1 MGEVM
6 KKILPVLLCLLIL
19 CAARPTVLAAQPDIT
34 KPVDVARITFTTEN
48 GNGTKLQKADGYVN
62 AEVVIKDTDGSSL
75 SDSVV
80 MKVRGNST
88 AFTNVNKKSYTFKF
102 PKKKNVLNLGSGK
115 KWALVANAF
124 DPTLARNY
132 TAFSLAQR
140 LGIQYTSNFKVV
152 EVVVDGS
159 FRGCYMLFE
168 PVDDG
173 KDRVDI
179 DVDSGDFMLEIETY
193 REEDDVTYFKSNGI
207 RFAVSEPDPPSEEQT
222 ARIKSAMDNYLS
234 VLNRGTEDEIREKID
249 VDSFVSFYVLNEFL
263 KTLDF
268 DTSSVFYYQKDNK
281 LYAGPPWD
289 YDLSTGNVNEGFSQN
304 AASSYKTDGIYISSK
319 NLYKYLCQKPWF
331 SELIKAK
338 FTEIYPYIENI
349 GKDGG
354 FIDTFLSDYNPVIKR
369 NFTDAGWDVTRYYV
383 NVMKVPLATFEQNYA
398 FYKNW
403 CYERAEWLREH
414 FGIEKPTEPVT
425 TEPATVYVTPSATF
439 TFEKEVFVTD
449 TFKINFTSD
458 NKVKFTTNKKTVAR
472 VNSKGVVRGVK
483 AGKAIITAS
492 VGKFKVRYIVT
503 VKNPI
508 LNAAKKVLK
517 RGKSFNLK
525 VTGVIGNVRFTSA
538 KKNIATVSSNGKVTA
553 KKKGTAVIKV
563 TANGVTLKCKIIVR

>member
-234 VLNRGTEDEIREKID
+234 VLNRGKEDEIREKID

-425 TEPATVYVTPSATF
+425 TEPPTTAPVTTEPT
-439 TFEKEVFVTD
+439 TTEPTTTEPTTTEPVTTEPITTQPVTEPVKKLD
-449 TFKINFTSD
+449 QNFTA
-458 NKVKFTTNKKTVAR
+458 KVKNAK
-472 VNSKGVVRGVK
+472 VK
-483 AGKAIITAS
+483 AS
-492 VGKFKVRYIVT
+492 
-503 VKNPI
+503 
-508 LNAAKKVLK
+508 VLK
-517 RGKSFNLK
+517 RSN
-525 VTGVIGNVRFTSA
+525 A
-538 KKNIATVSSNGKVTA
+538 K
-553 KKKGTAVIKV
+553 
-563 TANGVTLKCKIIVR
+563 VTLKFAIVNSHGALTVTKLSGSNVASISKNGVVTIRKGSYKRPSFKLRLKVIAAGDDRYKRAYRTVRVRIDKI